1 MRVSGHQLGGHLA
14 RELAQAYLVAGAEP
28 LLVSEAAAQIRA
40 RARRDGFDQRDY
52 HFVERGFKW
61 PDLTAGAD
69 NLSLFA
75 SRRLIELHLPTP
87 RPGDAGGRA
96 LRDLV
101 GRPDPDRLLLV
112 STGKLDASAARSAW
126 VKAIDKA
133 GVVVQVWPVERP
145 HLPAWIGQRAG
156 SLGLRLSRA
165 ATELMADRV
174 EGNLLAADQEVRKLV
189 LLLGEGSADDQ
200 VVQDAVAS
208 NPRFDVFRFG
218 DALLAGR
225 ARRSL
230 RILDGLR
237 AEGVAPTLVLWAVSR
252 DLCLL
257 AKLKSA
263 GPGRAQDATL
273 LTRHGVWRRRQPLV
287 RSALERFEPGRLT
300 DLLVQATEVDRVIK
314 GVQVGNP
321 WQELTRLVVAVLRCS
336 GGAPGLRPARAG
348 HA

>member
-1 MRVSGHQLGGHLA
+1 MKLNARQLDGHLA
-14 RELAQAYLVAGAEP
+14 RELAPAYLVAGGEP

-40 RARRDGFDQRDY
+40 RARRDGFDQREY
-52 HFVERGFKW
+52 HFVDRGFKW
-61 PDLTAGAD
+61 PELAAGAD

-75 SRRLIELHLPTP
+75 SRRVIELHLPTP
-87 RPGDAGGRA
+87 RPGDVGGRTLRA
-96 LRDLV
+96 LV
-101 GRPDPDRLLLV
+101 ERPDPDRLLLV
-112 STGKLDASAARSAW
+112 STGKLDASASRSAW
-126 VKAIDKA
+126 VGAIGKA
-133 GVVVQVWPVERP
+133 GVVVQVWPIERP
-145 HLPAWIGQRAG
+145 HLPAWIGQRAT

-189 LLLGEGSADDQ
+189 LLLGEGSADDR

-208 NPRFDVFRFG
+208 NPRFDVFRFA
-218 DALLAGR
+218 DAVLAGN
-225 ARRSL
+225 ARRAL

-257 AKLKSA
+257 AKLKSV
-263 GPGRAQDATL
+263 GPGRAHDANS

-287 RSALERFEPGRLT
+287 KSALQRFEPRRLT

-321 WQELTRLVVAVLRCS
+321 WQEMTRLIIAVLRCS
-336 GGAPGLRPARAG
+336 GGARGLPAGSTG
-348 HA
+348 HT